1 MSKRH
6 LLIVSLLAVAVISV
20 TAVAAQQQPRIANGR
35 VATQDAGASFVQS
48 FKTLVSAQAD
58 VTWIGYSVP
67 VVDGERTMCCSGSG
81 DVYINGG
88 RGDCCATCRLEAT
101 ERSSQSSA
109 PPSQPA
115 QPIKLEGP
123 DHMAVLLRVAERQVE
138 RIRIFSP
145 DCALDAGGRNVIW
158 LNGVRPADSI
168 TMLES
173 LAQDRARGNR
183 VADGA
188 IAAIALHR
196 DAAADASFD
205 RLLAHTQPTAVRKKV
220 TFWLGNARGARGL
233 DTLRRVLQEDPAA
246 EVRKSAV
253 FAVSQSSEPG
263 AFDMLAG
270 LARSDVSP
278 AIRSEAVFWIAQ
290 KGDTR
295 AAGIVREVLEK
306 DSAREVRKKA
316 VFALSQLRDDA
327 GVEALIQAAR
337 TSTDATIRGE
347 AIFWLGQKAGKKA
360 SATITERIEQDPDT
374 DVKKRAVFA
383 LSQFPKDEGIPL
395 LIQVARTSKNRD
407 VQKQA
412 MFWLAQ
418 SKDPRAVDFFAEIL
432 K

>member
-81 DVYINGG
+81 DGYINGG

-183 VADGA
+183 IADGA
-188 IAAIALHR
+188 IAGEVSLGMDERHASTGPTPALCR
-196 DAAADASFD
+196 
-205 RLLAHTQPTAVRKKV
+205 
-220 TFWLGNARGARGL
+220 W
-233 DTLRRVLQEDPAA
+233 
-246 EVRKSAV
+246 
-253 FAVSQSSEPG
+253 
-263 AFDMLAG
+263 
-270 LARSDVSP
+270 
-278 AIRSEAVFWIAQ
+278 
-290 KGDTR
+290 
-295 AAGIVREVLEK
+295 
-306 DSAREVRKKA
+306 
-316 VFALSQLRDDA
+316 
-327 GVEALIQAAR
+327 
-337 TSTDATIRGE
+337 
-347 AIFWLGQKAGKKA
+347 A
-360 SATITERIEQDPDT
+360 SA
-374 DVKKRAVFA
+374 
-383 LSQFPKDEGIPL
+383 
-395 LIQVARTSKNRD
+395 
-407 VQKQA
+407 
-412 MFWLAQ
+412 W
-418 SKDPRAVDFFAEIL
+418 
-432 K
+432 